1 MGASNIRQCST
12 VADCGETGAHP
23 LRLTSVM
30 RSARYKEMGTAQD
43 VLEIGEY
50 EVPTPEPRQVLVRLA
65 FSGINPTDV
74 KARSGSFPRVI
85 DEFQIPHHDGSGI
98 IESVGD
104 GVDPGRVGERVWVML
119 AASGNRYG
127 TAAQY
132 CLLVS
137 EFAQPL
143 PGSVSLELGAT
154 LGVPAVTAAYCLFAD
169 GPIVGETI
177 LVSGGAGAVGRAA
190 VQLAKWAGARVYT
203 TVSSDEKMEIA
214 TEAGADLVV
223 NYRKPGAA
231 EQLVGNGISRIVEVN
246 LADNLELDIAI
257 SQPGMKIVSYA
268 ADGVDPVLPRRLL
281 MSATITIEFMMLYN
295 AQKEKFWAAVES
307 VNRALHDGALS
318 MPPVSYFSLDKIVA
332 AHEKVEA
339 GSSERVLLRI

>member
-1 MGASNIRQCST
+1 MCGG
-12 VADCGETGAHP
+12 GETDIHP
-23 LRLTSVM
+23 LRLTILM
-30 RSARYKEMGTAQD
+30 RAARYKQMGTAQD
-43 VLEIGEY
+43 VLTIGEC
-50 EVPTPEPRQVLVRLA
+50 EAPTPERGQVLVKLA

-85 DEFQIPHHDGSGI
+85 DGFQIPHHDGSGI

-104 GVDPGRVGERVWVML
+104 GVDRSRVGERVWVML
-119 AASGNRYG
+119 AAGGNRYG

-132 CLLVS
+132 CVVMND
-137 EFAQPL
+137 FAQPL
-143 PGSVSLELGAT
+143 PDSVPLELGAT
-154 LGVPAVTAAYCLFAD
+154 LGVPAVTAAYCLFSD
-169 GPIVGETI
+169 GPIAGETV

-190 VQLAKWAGARVYT
+190 VQLAKWGSARVYT
-203 TVSSDEKMEIA
+203 TVSSDEKMQIA

-223 NYRKPGAA
+223 NYRKPGAV

-246 LADNLELDIAI
+246 LAENLTLDIAI

-268 ADGVDPVLPRRLL
+268 ADGIDPVLPRRLL

-307 VNRALHDGALS
+307 VNQALRDGKLN
-318 MPPVSYFSLDKIVA
+318 MPLVSYFSLDEIAK

-339 GSSERVLLRI
+339 GSSERVLLRV